1 MNNTKKN
8 FIWNMVGSTVN
19 AFTSLVFMIIVTRIN
34 GTNIAGIFTFSFSL
48 ACLFQVISNY
58 SGRTF
63 QVTNNDSKIKDS
75 DFVYNRITSCII
87 MAIFLI
93 IYLIIKDYDTYKN
106 IMIILFAIYRII
118 ESLAEVMYGIIQKNN
133 ELYKVGISLF
143 LKGLLGT
150 IVFLLVDYFT
160 NNILMTLF
168 FLIFTCI
175 IITILYD
182 YKNFKFFY
190 SKNKYDSKVNIKLF
204 KLGVFVF
211 GFTFLTQYILNA
223 PKYTIDDYLP
233 NEMQTI
239 YGIISMPASFIVLC
253 SQFVIQPLLVKF
265 SELIKNS
272 KYRDLFKLSLKTILI
287 IILLGSTAT
296 VAAYFL
302 GIPVL
307 NLIYGVELNDYLIPL
322 LIIIVGATF
331 FSISFAI
338 STILTAMRK
347 TFAQIIFYIICS
359 LVVMFLSKYM
369 VLKYSIIGGTIS
381 YATTMIL
388 LCIMYFIYY
397 IIVIRRC
404 IKNAKSIS
412 NSSSI

>member
-93 IYLIIKDYDTYKN
+93 IYLIIKEYDAYKN
-106 IMIILFAIYRII
+106 MMIILFAIYRII

-143 LKGLLGT
+143 LKGSLGT

-160 NNILMTLF
+160 NNILMTLV

-182 YKNFKFFY
+182 YKNFNFFY
-190 SKNKYDSKVNIKLF
+190 SKNNYDSKVNIKLF
-204 KLGVFVF
+204 KLGIFVF

-287 IILLGSTAT
+287 IILLGFTAI

-302 GIPVL
+302 GIPIL
-307 NLIYGVELNDYLIPL
+307 NLIYGVKLNDYLIPL

-338 STILTAMRK
+338 LTILTAMRK

-388 LCIMYFIYY
+388 LCIMYLIYY

>member
-19 AFTSLVFMIIVTRIN
+19 AFTSLIFMIIVTRIN

-87 MAIFLI
+87 MAILLI
-93 IYLIIKDYDTYKN
+93 IYLIIKDYDMYKN
-106 IMIILFAIYRII
+106 MMIILFAIYRII

-143 LKGLLGT
+143 LKGSLGT

-160 NNILMTLF
+160 NNILMTLV

-175 IITILYD
+175 MITILYD
-182 YKNFKFFY
+182 YKNFNFFY
-190 SKNKYDSKVNIKLF
+190 SKNNYDSKVNIKLF
-204 KLGVFVF
+204 KLGIFVF

-223 PKYTIDDYLP
+223 PKYTIDDYLT

-287 IILLGSTAT
+287 IILLGFTAI

-307 NLIYGVELNDYLIPL
+307 NLIYGVKLNDYLIPL

-331 FSISFAI
+331 FGISFAI

-412 NSSSI
+412 NSSRI

>member
-93 IYLIIKDYDTYKN
+93 IYLIIKEYDAYKN
-106 IMIILFAIYRII
+106 MMIILFAIYRII

-143 LKGLLGT
+143 LKGSLGT

-160 NNILMTLF
+160 NNILMTLV

-182 YKNFKFFY
+182 YKNFNFFY
-190 SKNKYDSKVNIKLF
+190 SKNNYDSKVNIKLF
-204 KLGVFVF
+204 KLGIFVF

-287 IILLGSTAT
+287 IILLGFTAI

-302 GIPVL
+302 GIPIL
-307 NLIYGVELNDYLIPL
+307 NLIYGVKLNDYLIPL

-338 STILTAMRK
+338 LTILTAMRK

-388 LCIMYFIYY
+388 LCIMYVIYY

>member
-93 IYLIIKDYDTYKN
+93 IYLIIKEYDAYKN
-106 IMIILFAIYRII
+106 MMIILFAIYRII

-143 LKGLLGT
+143 LKGSLGT

-160 NNILMTLF
+160 NNILMTLV

-182 YKNFKFFY
+182 YKNFNFFY
-190 SKNKYDSKVNIKLF
+190 SKNNYDPKVNIKLF
-204 KLGVFVF
+204 KLGIFVF

-287 IILLGSTAT
+287 IILLGFTAI

-302 GIPVL
+302 GIPIL
-307 NLIYGVELNDYLIPL
+307 NLIYGVKLNDYLIPL

-338 STILTAMRK
+338 LTILTAMRK

-388 LCIMYFIYY
+388 LCIMYLIYY